1 MTWQRKPRVRS
12 DATPRGTL
20 TARVKGG
27 DDPRAAEYVDS
38 PSMRMRIRDGRR
50 LVVRVDGHF
59 GFYRTEL
66 NLAAPNA
73 TSCSCPSDE
82 SPCKHVRALRET
94 WRVNPRSFL
103 ELESLLDVLSGRG
116 RTAVFEALRTIIVA
130 HPECLGALGIPGFG
144 LDDAEDDD
152 DAAPRGVPDVRRRAP
167 ERPRFTALQGQY
179 LAFIQQYTQLHRQA
193 PAESDLQRHFK
204 VSPPSVHRMI
214 LALEQRRLIRR
225 DPGQARSVRVLLDAD
240 EIPDLDS

>member
-1 MTWQRKPRVRS
+1 MNWRRKPRERR

-20 TARVKGG
+20 TARAKGG
-27 DDPRAAEYVDS
+27 GDPRAAEYVDS

-50 LVVRVDGHF
+50 LVVRVDGRY

-73 TSCSCPSDE
+73 SSCSCPSEE
-82 SPCKHVRALRET
+82 SPCKHVRALRKT

-103 ELESLLDVLSGRG
+103 ELESLLDVLSRRGRG
-116 RTAVFEALRTIIVA
+116 AFLEALRTIIFA

-144 LDDAEDDD
+144 LDDTERDDD
-152 DAAPRGVPDVRRRAP
+152 EAPREVTDVPRRAP
-167 ERPRFTALQGQY
+167 ERLRFTALQGQY
-179 LAFIQQYTQLHRQA
+179 LAFIHQYTQLHRQA
-193 PAESDLQRHFK
+193 PAESDYQRHFK

-214 LALEQRRLIRR
+214 VALEKRRLIGRA
-225 DPGQARSVRVLLDAD
+225 PGQARSVRVLLEAD
-240 EIPDLDS
+240 QIPSLDG

>member
-1 MTWQRKPRVRS
+1 
-12 DATPRGTL
+12 
-20 TARVKGG
+20 
-27 DDPRAAEYVDS
+27 
-38 PSMRMRIRDGRR
+38 MRMRIRDGRR
-50 LVVRVDGHF
+50 LVVRVDGRY

-73 TSCSCPSDE
+73 SSCSCPSDE
-82 SPCKHVRALRET
+82 FPCKHVRALRKT

-116 RTAVFEALRTIIVA
+116 RSAVLEALRTIIFA

-144 LDDAEDDD
+144 LDHTEGDDD
-152 DAAPRGVPDVRRRAP
+152 EAPSEVPELRRRAP
-167 ERPRFTALQGQY
+167 ERRRFTALQGQY

-193 PAESDLQRHFK
+193 PAESDLQRHFE

-214 LALEQRRLIRR
+214 IALEKRQLIRR
-225 DPGQARSVRVLLDAD
+225 DPGQARSVRVLLEAD
-240 EIPDLDS
+240 EIPELDR